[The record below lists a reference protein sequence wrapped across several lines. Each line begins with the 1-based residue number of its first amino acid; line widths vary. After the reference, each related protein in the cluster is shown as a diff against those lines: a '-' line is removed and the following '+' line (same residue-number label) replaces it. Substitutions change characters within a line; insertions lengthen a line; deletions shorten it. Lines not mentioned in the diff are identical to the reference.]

1 MRPSELKRCIPAP
14 PVRKLKFPVDE
25 DADPPISTEE
35 ALAAGSALCIRHGGL
50 IGQRGDKEGMVFL
63 CTDCGKYW
71 RYLKA
76 AYPFRRTIRYRVSG
90 LP

>member
-14 PVRKLKFPVDE
+14 PVRKLNFPVDE

-71 RYLKA
+71 RYVKA
-76 AYPFRRTIRYRVSG
+76 AHHFRRKLRYPTIGYA
-90 LP
+90 

>member
-14 PVRKLKFPVDE
+14 PVRKLNFPVDE

-63 CTDCGKYW
+63 CTECGKYW
-71 RYLKA
+71 RYWKLRWPARQK
-76 AYPFRRTIRYRVSG
+76 IRYPPRGVI
-90 LP
+90 